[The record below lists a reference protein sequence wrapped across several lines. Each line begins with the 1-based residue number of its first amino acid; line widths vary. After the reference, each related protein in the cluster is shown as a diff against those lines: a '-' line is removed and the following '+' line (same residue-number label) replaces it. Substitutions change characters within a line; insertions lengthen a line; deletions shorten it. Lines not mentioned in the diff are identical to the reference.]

1 MIFEMCLQI
10 HVSFCAVT
18 KPSDHVQ
25 KPAYHLAAALKFAA
39 VMEQLK
45 GVKPLR
51 AIYPTFGA
59 LQLTN
64 FEPLPNR
71 KEGREEGEH
80 FLGASLRATTPTLYA
95 GLVQEHTVALG
106 FCDTATNIL

>member
-1 MIFEMCLQI
+1 MQSPNLQTC
-10 HVSFCAVT
+10 F
-18 KPSDHVQ
+18 P
-25 KPAYHLAAALKFAA
+25 KPAYHLAEALKFAA
-39 VMEQLK
+39 AMEQLK

-59 LQLTN
+59 LYPQLTN
-64 FEPLPNR
+64 FELLPNR
-71 KEGREEGEH
+71 KEGRGREGAH

-106 FCDTATNIL
+106 FCDTATNTLTG